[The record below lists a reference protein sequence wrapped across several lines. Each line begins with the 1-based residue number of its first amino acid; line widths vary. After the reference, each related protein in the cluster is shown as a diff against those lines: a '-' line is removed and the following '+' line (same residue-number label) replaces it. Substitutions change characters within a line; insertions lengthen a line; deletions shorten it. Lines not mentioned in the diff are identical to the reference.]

1 MKKQL
6 YKPVLVNLEPPL
18 IEALDDLAR
27 ELGSTRAWLIRRAL
41 NEFLNAV
48 PEPETQSQ
56 RPNRFD
62 VVAASSQ
69 SE

>member
-1 MKKQL
+1 MKKKL
-6 YKPVLVNLEPPL
+6 YKPVLVNLEPAL
-18 IEALDDLAR
+18 LEALDDLAR

-41 NEFLNAV
+41 AEFLDML
-48 PEPETQSQ
+48 PEPEKQS
-56 RPNRFD
+56 PHSNRFD

>member
-1 MKKQL
+1 MKTQKL

-41 NEFLNAV
+41 SEFLDMI
-48 PEPETQSQ
+48 PEPEQP
-56 RPNRFD
+56 RDEADGGRRGH
-62 VVAASSQ
+62 
-69 SE
+69 